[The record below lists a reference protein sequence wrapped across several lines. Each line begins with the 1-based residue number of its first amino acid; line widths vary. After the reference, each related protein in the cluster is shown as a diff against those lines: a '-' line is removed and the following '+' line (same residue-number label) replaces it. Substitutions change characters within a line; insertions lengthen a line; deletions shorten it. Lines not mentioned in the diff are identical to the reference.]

1 MSRMDWKR
9 GAFNPDSETE
19 RIFAGMAGWRDVNG
33 DWIFYYRFNP
43 NASVI
48 DDVYDEAA
56 GAGKVYDGPIR
67 VPAIHVVHV
76 QGSNE
81 YGDMGFY
88 YNDELTA
95 TISFDQLSAVGLT
108 YADVTAGQYL
118 KDRLLYNDQIYR
130 IVQISSRGK
139 IQERSVIVEITATQM
154 KPDELV
160 DDLQFK
166 QWSA

>member
-1 MSRMDWKR
+1 
-9 GAFNPDSETE
+9 
-19 RIFAGMAGWRDVNG
+19 MAGWRDVNG

-43 NASVI
+43 NTSQM

-56 GAGKVYDGPIR
+56 GNGRVYDGPIR
-67 VPAIHVVHV
+67 VPAIHVVHI
-76 QGSNE
+76 QGQNE

-95 TISFDQLSAVGLT
+95 TVSFEQLAGVGLT

-130 IVQISSRGK
+130 ITQISSRGK
-139 IQERSVIVEITATQM
+139 IQERSVIVEITASQM

>member
-1 MSRMDWKR
+1 MSRLDWKR
-9 GAFNPDSETE
+9 GAFNAGSETE
-19 RIFAGMAGWRDVNG
+19 RIFAGMEGWRDVYG

-43 NASVI
+43 LLSVI

-56 GAGKVYDGPIR
+56 GVGRVYNGPIR
-67 VPAIHVVHV
+67 VPAIHVVHI
-76 QGSNE
+76 QGANE

-95 TISFDQLSAVGLT
+95 TVSFDQLSAVGLT

-118 KDRLLYNDQIYR
+118 KDRILYNDQVYR

-139 IQERSVIVEITATQM
+139 IQERSVIVEITCSQLQ
-154 KPDELV
+154 PDELV
-160 DDLQFK
+160 DDGQFK

>member
-1 MSRMDWKR
+1 MSRLDWKR

-33 DWIFYYRFNP
+33 DWVFYYRYNP
-43 NASVI
+43 LLSQV
-48 DDVYDEAA
+48 DDVYDEAS
-56 GAGKVYDGPIR
+56 GSGRVYDGPIR
-67 VPAIHVVHV
+67 VPAIHVVHI

-81 YGDMGFY
+81 YGDLGFY

-95 TISFDQLSAVGLT
+95 TISFNQMSGTGLT

-118 KDRLLYNDQIYR
+118 KDRLLYNDQVYR

-139 IQERSVIVEITATQM
+139 IQERSVIVTITASQL

-160 DDLQFK
+160 DDAQFK